1 MTHISHKALFKQ
13 VNAQTSPLPINLEII
28 KAKDIYLY
36 DIDGKQYM
44 DLISGIAVSN
54 IGHCNN
60 NVIKAIE
67 HQINQYMHLM
77 VYGEYVLAPQVQL
90 AKALVDIL
98 PEKLD
103 NVYFVNSGSEAV
115 ETAVK
120 LAKRYTG
127 RPKIAAFKN
136 AYHGSSMGALSL
148 MGNEYFKQAFRPLI
162 PGIIHLNFN
171 NTEDLKQITD
181 DIAAVIIEPVQG
193 EAGVISAN
201 NDFLQ
206 ALHKKCI
213 ETGALLIFDEIQ
225 TGFGRTG
232 KMFCFE
238 HNKIIPDILLMAKG
252 MGGGMPIGAIVA
264 GKEIMHSFTNN
275 PVLGHITTF
284 GGHPVC
290 CAAALANL
298 NFIIE
303 QNLIATVDEKANLFK
318 KLLQHP
324 KIKQF
329 RNKGLMIALEF
340 EDAKTNLKCIGKCIH
355 AGVITD
361 WFLFNDKSMRIAPP
375 LIITPDEIE
384 KACKVILQAINES

>member
-13 VNAQTSPLPINLEII
+13 VNAQTSPLPMNLEIV

-36 DIDGKQYM
+36 DVDGKSYM

-54 IGHCNN
+54 IGHCNA

-67 HQINQYMHLM
+67 YQIHQYMHLM
-77 VYGEYVLAPQVQL
+77 VYGEYVIAPQVQL

-115 ETAVK
+115 EGAVK
-120 LAKRYTG
+120 LAKRHTK
-127 RPKIAAFKN
+127 RPKIVAFKN

-162 PGIIHLNFN
+162 PGTVHLEFN
-171 NTEDLKQITD
+171 NYNQLDQITSD
-181 DIAAVIIEPVQG
+181 FAAVIIEPVQG
-193 EAGVISAN
+193 EAGVIPAN
-201 NDFLQ
+201 PDFIQ
-206 ALHKKCI
+206 ALHKKCR

-238 HNKIIPDILLMAKG
+238 HYNLVPDILLMAKG
-252 MGGGMPIGAIVA
+252 MGGGMPIGAVVA
-264 GKEIMHSFTNN
+264 SKEIMHSFTSN

-298 NFIIE
+298 NFILE
-303 QNLIATVDEKANLFK
+303 QQLVNSVDEKASLFK
-318 KLLQHP
+318 KLLQHG

-329 RNKGLMIALEF
+329 RNKGLMMALEF
-340 EDAKTNLKCIGKCIH
+340 EDAKTNFKNIENCIK
-355 AGVITD
+355 AGAITD

-375 LIITPDEIE
+375 LIITPEEIK
-384 KACKVILQAINES
+384 KACDIILQAIDEN